1 MEMLPHKLAPVDAYD
16 HMMCSYWCTVHS
28 RRPITSGSRTS
39 YSLGHMLGNDG
50 NFIGGTFFQVMCDY
64 HRWRNPIDGVVKKTR
79 LIPGT

>member
-1 MEMLPHKLAPVDAYD
+1 
-16 HMMCSYWCTVHS
+16 
-28 RRPITSGSRTS
+28 
-39 YSLGHMLGNDG
+39 MLGNDG